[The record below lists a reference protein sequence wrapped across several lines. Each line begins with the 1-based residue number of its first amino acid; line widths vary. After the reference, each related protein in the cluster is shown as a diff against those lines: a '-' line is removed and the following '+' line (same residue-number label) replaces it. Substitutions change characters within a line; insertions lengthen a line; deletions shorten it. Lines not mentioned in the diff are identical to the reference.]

1 MQAGNGAASRNF
13 SLGIDGFTFHD
24 LFQPARLAALDQA
37 FRAQVK
43 ARDAALSARF
53 ESYRAGA
60 SLSPVDESNLLV
72 DVAPQLGDFVG
83 ELFRVQAQRD
93 KLFARAADERALGR
107 VRAFVMR
114 RCARLKKDE
123 KAEPLGATRGILSFI
138 SAALGLGAIAGD
150 EELTSLRLV
159 AAASELEEALAASV
173 RAAKPVPLTDAQK
186 QNLKKLREAA
196 KGHVWFAGADNDEAL
211 AKAVALRCELWLKS
225 CLHTEE
231 GRQATRGW
239 STLKIPQP
247 MNYDKL
253 VHSIRPDP
261 AFPQKHYGPE
271 EHLRRRDGFKLTD
284 KRYSEREVGYE
295 VDYCILCHDRDKDSC
310 SKGLKDAS
318 GFKSNK
324 VGISLEGCPLEEKI
338 SEMHALRRQG
348 DSIGA
353 LALICIDNPMC
364 PGTGHRICNDCMKS
378 CIYQTQDPV
387 NIPQAETG
395 ALIDVLRMDYG
406 VEIYGLL
413 TRFNPLNRKRPFAL
427 PYNGLKTLVVGMGPA
442 GYTLSHHLM
451 NEGFGV
457 AAIDGLKIEPPPADI
472 TGHDGKGIRAI
483 KRYEEIEQELDKR
496 IFTGFG
502 GVSEYGITV
511 RWDKNFLY
519 LLQITLMRRDAL
531 ALFGGTR
538 FGGTVSIDDAWE
550 LGFDHIAIAT
560 GAGKPTIINI
570 KNNLCRGIRKASD
583 FLMALQLTGA
593 SKRDNLSNL
602 QVRLP
607 ALVIGGG
614 LTGIDT
620 ATELLAYYPVQ
631 VEKHIERYET
641 LCRENGKTSVDS
653 WLQGEDK
660 EILAEFQAHYAEI
673 KAERA
678 RAKAAGEQPDF
689 VKLVRKWGGVT
700 LCYRKGMKDAPAYRL
715 NHEEIIKAL
724 EEGIGFAEHLSPLE
738 AIVDG
743 NGALKEVIFAVQGTK
758 PDGKFGDIGE
768 RKTLACRSL
777 MVAAGTS
784 PNVIYERE
792 HAGTFKMDADNSF
805 YQAHTA
811 KLEGGKVTLTPA
823 EGGRAEG
830 AFFTS
835 YLDDQ
840 GRTISIYGDNHPLY
854 EGNVVKAMASAKDG
868 FGHVA
873 ALFKPRLAGLDTSSK
888 AQAAR
893 DAEWVALK
901 AKLDEQLRPKVH
913 KVVRL
918 TPTIVEVIV
927 KAPMAARHFEP
938 GQFYR
943 LQNFETFAPVVDGT
957 RLATEGLALTGAW
970 VDKKAGLLST
980 IVLEMGGSSRLMAA
994 LKPGEPVVLMGPT
1007 GTPTEIPKGETV
1019 CLFGG
1024 GLGNAV
1030 LFSIAQ
1036 AMKNAGNK
1044 VLYFAGYKKPQD
1056 LYKQDEVERSTDQV
1070 IWSVDVAP
1078 GIKPRRKQDLT
1089 FVGNIVQS
1097 FCNYAEGKL
1106 GERLFD
1112 TKKIDRIIAI
1122 GSDRMMAA
1130 VKDARHGVMKPFL
1143 KEGHVAIGSINSTM
1157 QCMMKEIC
1165 AQCLQKHVDPVTGK
1179 ETAPVFSC
1187 FNQDQELDK
1196 VDFANL
1202 NSRLRI
1208 NSLQEKITNMW
1219 LDRLLKHPQGKMIEL
1234 V

>member
-1 MQAGNGAASRNF
+1 MA
-13 SLGIDGFTFHD
+13 
-24 LFQPARLAALDQA
+24 
-37 FRAQVK
+37 V
-43 ARDAALSARF
+43 
-53 ESYRAGA
+53 
-60 SLSPVDESNLLV
+60 VD
-72 DVAPQLGDFVG
+72 
-83 ELFRVQAQRD
+83 
-93 KLFARAADERALGR
+93 
-107 VRAFVMR
+107 
-114 RCARLKKDE
+114 
-123 KAEPLGATRGILSFI
+123 T
-138 SAALGLGAIAGD
+138 
-150 EELTSLRLV
+150 
-159 AAASELEEALAASV
+159 
-173 RAAKPVPLTDAQK
+173 
-186 QNLKKLREAA
+186 
-196 KGHVWFAGADNDEAL
+196 
-211 AKAVALRCELWLKS
+211 
-225 CLHTEE
+225 
-231 GRQATRGW
+231 
-239 STLKIPQP
+239 
-247 MNYDKL
+247 
-253 VHSIRPDP
+253 
-261 AFPQKHYGPE
+261 
-271 EHLRRRDGFKLTD
+271 
-284 KRYSEREVGYE
+284 
-295 VDYCILCHDRDKDSC
+295 
-310 SKGLKDAS
+310 
-318 GFKSNK
+318 
-324 VGISLEGCPLEEKI
+324 
-338 SEMHALRRQG
+338 
-348 DSIGA
+348 
-353 LALICIDNPMC
+353 
-364 PGTGHRICNDCMKS
+364 
-378 CIYQTQDPV
+378 
-387 NIPQAETG
+387 
-395 ALIDVLRMDYG
+395 
-406 VEIYGLL
+406 
-413 TRFNPLNRKRPFAL
+413 
-427 PYNGLKTLVVGMGPA
+427 
-442 GYTLSHHLM
+442 
-451 NEGFGV
+451 
-457 AAIDGLKIEPPPADI
+457 
-472 TGHDGKGIRAI
+472 
-483 KRYEEIEQELDKR
+483 
-496 IFTGFG
+496 
-502 GVSEYGITV
+502 
-511 RWDKNFLY
+511 
-519 LLQITLMRRDAL
+519 
-531 ALFGGTR
+531 
-538 FGGTVSIDDAWE
+538 
-550 LGFDHIAIAT
+550 
-560 GAGKPTIINI
+560 
-570 KNNLCRGIRKASD
+570 
-583 FLMALQLTGA
+583 
-593 SKRDNLSNL
+593 
-602 QVRLP
+602 
-607 ALVIGGG
+607 GGG
-614 LTGIDT
+614 
-620 ATELLAYYPVQ
+620 
-631 VEKHIERYET
+631 
-641 LCRENGKTSVDS
+641 
-653 WLQGEDK
+653 
-660 EILAEFQAHYAEI
+660 EILAEFQAHFAEI
-673 KAERA
+673 KAERE
-678 RAKAAGEQPDF
+678 RAATAGEQPDF

-738 AIVDG
+738 AVVDG

-811 KLEGGKVTLTPA
+811 RLEGGKITLTPA

-873 ALFKPRLAGLDTSSK
+873 ALFKPRLAAIDTSSS

-893 DAEWVALK
+893 NAEWAAMK
-901 AKLDEQLRPKVH
+901 ARLDDLLRPRVKE
-913 KVVRL
+913 VVRL

-1007 GTPTEIPKGETV
+1007 GTPTEIPRGETV

-1089 FVGNIVQS
+1089 FVGNIVQA
-1097 FCNYAEGKL
+1097 FCAYAEGKL
-1106 GERLFD
+1106 GEKLFD
-1112 TKKIDRIIAI
+1112 TRKIDRIIAI

-1219 LDRLLKHPQGKMIEL
+1219 LDRLLKHPQGKVIEL

>member
-1 MQAGNGAASRNF
+1 MGNTSRDF
-13 SLGIDGFTFHD
+13 SLGVDGFKFHD
-24 LFQPARLAALDQA
+24 LFNPLRLRDLDAAFL
-37 FRAQVK
+37 AQLK
-43 ARDAALSARF
+43 AKDAALHERF
-53 ESYRAGA
+53 FAYRNGNA
-60 SLSPVDESNLLV
+60 LSPVDESNLLV
-72 DVAPQLGDFVG
+72 AVAPHLGNFVG
-83 ELFRVQAQRD
+83 DLFKVQADREKLFR
-93 KLFARAADERALGR
+93 RAADERMLGR
-107 VRAFVMR
+107 VRAFIMR

-123 KAEPLGATRGILSFI
+123 QAQPLSETRAILAMISGALDLGAVN
-138 SAALGLGAIAGD
+138 GD
-150 EELTSLRLV
+150 EELTYLRLV
-159 AAASELEEALAASV
+159 AAASDLEEAVLA
-173 RAAKPVPLTDAQK
+173 AAKPTKPVALSDAHK
-186 QNLKKLREAA
+186 QSIARLRQASIGNA
-196 KGHVWFAGADNDEAL
+196 WFAQATTDEAL
-211 AKAVALRCELWLKS
+211 VKAVALRTELWLKS

-231 GRQATRGW
+231 GRKNTRSWG
-239 STLKIPQP
+239 TLKIPQP
-247 MNYDKL
+247 MNFDKL
-253 VHSIRPDP
+253 VHTVQTDP
-261 AFPQKHYGPE
+261 SLPCKHYGPE

-284 KRYSEREVGYE
+284 GRYSSREVGYE

-318 GFKSNK
+318 GFKANK
-324 VGISLEGCPLEEKI
+324 VGLALEGCPLEEKI

-348 DSIGA
+348 DCIGA

-378 CIYQTQDPV
+378 CIFQTQDPV

-395 ALIDVLRMDYG
+395 ALMDVLRMDFG

-427 PYNGLKTLVVGMGPA
+427 PHNGFKVLVVGMGPA
-442 GYTLSHHLM
+442 GYTLAHHLM

-457 AAIDGLKIEPPPADI
+457 TGMDGLKIEPPPAEI
-472 TGHDGKGIRAI
+472 TGLDGGGVRAI
-483 KRYEEIEQELDKR
+483 KRYEEIEQQLDQR

-519 LLQITLMRRDAL
+519 LIQITLMRRELL
-531 ALFGGTR
+531 ALHGGTR
-538 FGGTVSIDDAWE
+538 FGGTLEIDDAWE
-550 LGFDHIAIAT
+550 LGFDHIAMAT

-593 SKRDNLSNL
+593 SKRDTMANL

-620 ATELLAYYPVQ
+620 ATEMLAYYPVQ
-631 VEKHIERYET
+631 VEKHIERYEK
-641 LCRENGKTSVDS
+641 LCAETGKAQVDQ
-653 WLQGEDK
+653 WLSPEDK
-660 EILAEFQAHYAEI
+660 EILAEFQAHFAEI

-678 RAKAAGEQPDF
+678 RASRAGELPDF
-689 VKLVRKWGGVT
+689 IKLVRKWGGVT

-724 EEGIGFAEHLSPLE
+724 EEGIGFAEFLSPVE
-738 AIVDG
+738 ALTDG
-743 NGALKEVIFAVQGTK
+743 HGALKEVVFSVQGVK
-758 PDGKFGDIGE
+758 PDGKFGDTGQ

-784 PNVIYERE
+784 PNVIYQRERP
-792 HAGTFKMDADNSF
+792 GSFTMDSDGSF
-805 YQAHTA
+805 YAAYCAHMENGKPVLTRS
-811 KLEGGKVTLTPA
+811 EGGK
-823 EGGRAEG
+823 GEG

-835 YLDDQ
+835 YLDDK
-840 GRTISIYGDNHPLY
+840 GHTISIYGDNHPLY

-868 FGHVA
+868 HPHVVSLFA
-873 ALFKPRLAGLDTSSK
+873 PALGKLDKS
-888 AQAAR
+888 AQAQSAR
-893 DAEWVALK
+893 DASWSAHRKRMHELMMPTVK
-901 AKLDEQLRPKVH
+901 E
-913 KVVRL
+913 VVRL
-918 TPTIVEVIV
+918 TPTIVEVVV
-927 KAPMAARHFEP
+927 KAPLAAQNFEP

-943 LQNFETFAPVVDGT
+943 LQNYESFSPIVDGT

-970 VDKKAGLLST
+970 VDKKAGLLSM
-980 IVLEMGGSSRLMAA
+980 IVLEMGGSSRLIAA
-994 LKPGEPVVLMGPT
+994 LKPGEPVVVMGPT
-1007 GTPTEIPKGETV
+1007 GTPTDIPKGETV

-1036 AMKNAGNK
+1036 AMKNAGNR

-1056 LYKQDEVERSTDQV
+1056 MYKQDEVERSTDQV
-1070 IWSVDVAP
+1070 IWSVDVEPA
-1078 GIKPRRKQDLT
+1078 IKARRPQDRS

-1106 GERLFD
+1106 GEKLFD
-1112 TKKIDRIIAI
+1112 TTKIDRIIAI

-1130 VKDARHGVMKPFL
+1130 IKDARHGVMKPYL
-1143 KEGHVAIGSINSTM
+1143 KEGHIAIGSINSTM

-1179 ETAPVFSC
+1179 EAPPVFSC
-1187 FNQDQELDK
+1187 FNQDQHLDE

-1202 NSRLRI
+1202 NSRLRA

-1219 LDRLLKHPQGKMIEL
+1219 LEHLLKHPQAKGVHL

>member
-1 MQAGNGAASRNF
+1 MQAGTGAHTRDF
-13 SLGIDGFTFHD
+13 SLGVDGFTFHD
-24 LFQPARLAALDQA
+24 LFKPVRLAELDA
-37 FRAQVK
+37 RFCAQLK
-43 ARDAALSARF
+43 TRDAALGARF
-53 ESYRAGA
+53 EEYRSGA
-60 SLSPVDESNLLV
+60 AFTPVDESNLLV
-72 DVAPQLGDFVG
+72 AVAAHLGNFVG
-83 ELFRVQAQRD
+83 DLFKVQADRD
-93 KLFARAADERALGR
+93 KLFARAADERMLGR
-107 VRAFVMR
+107 VRAFIMR

-123 KAEPLGATRGILSFI
+123 KAEPVSATRGILAI
-138 SAALGLGAIAGD
+138 IAGALGLGSVQGD
-150 EELTSLRLV
+150 EEFTYLRLV
-159 AAASELEEALAASV
+159 GAAAELEEAVLAST
-173 RAAKPVPLTDAQK
+173 RAAKPVPLADAHK
-186 QNLKKLREAA
+186 ESLARLRKAA
-196 KGHVWFAGADNDEAL
+196 LGNAWFAEASSDEGL
-211 AKAVALRCELWLKS
+211 AKAVASRTELWLKS

-231 GRQATRGW
+231 GRKATRGW

-253 VHSIRPDP
+253 VHSIKPDA
-261 AFPQKHYGPE
+261 AFPQKHYGHE

-284 KRYSEREVGYE
+284 ERYTPREVGYE
-295 VDYCILCHDRDKDSC
+295 VDYCILCHDREKDSC
-310 SKGLKDAS
+310 NHGLKDAN
-318 GFKSNK
+318 GFKTNR
-324 VGISLEGCPLEEKI
+324 VGTLLEGCPLEEKI

-353 LALICIDNPMC
+353 IALVCIDNPMC

-406 VEIYGLL
+406 VEIFGLL
-413 TRFNPLNRKRPFAL
+413 TRFNPLNRKRPYAL

-442 GYTLSHHLM
+442 GYTLAHHLM
-451 NEGFGV
+451 NEGFGI

-483 KRYEEIEQELDKR
+483 KRYEEIEHKLDKR

-511 RWDKNFLY
+511 RWDKNFLD

-531 ALFGGTR
+531 SLFGGTR
-538 FGGTVSIDDAWE
+538 FGGTISIDDAWE
-550 LGFDHIAIAT
+550 LGFDHIAVAT

-631 VEKHIERYET
+631 VEKHVERYET
-641 LCRENGKTSVDS
+641 LCAERGKAEVDM

-660 EILAEFQAHYAEI
+660 EILSEFQAHYAEI
-673 KAERA
+673 KAERERA
-678 RAKAAGEQPDF
+678 AKAGEKPDF

-738 AIVDG
+738 ALVDA
-743 NGALKEVIFAVQGTK
+743 NGSLKEVIFAVQGTK

-768 RKTLACRSL
+768 RKTLPCRSL

-792 HAGTFKMDADNSF
+792 HAGSFKMDADNSF

-811 KLEGGKVTLTPA
+811 KLENGKITLTPS
-823 EGGRAEG
+823 EGGKADG

-835 YLDDQ
+835 YLDAK
-840 GRTISIYGDNHPLY
+840 GHTISIYGDNHPLY

-868 FGHVA
+868 FSHVA
-873 ALFKPRLAGLDTSSK
+873 ALFKPQLAALDTSSK

-893 DAEWVALK
+893 DAEWAKYK
-901 AKLDEQLRPKVH
+901 AHLDSELRPKVH

-943 LQNFETFAPVVDGT
+943 LQNYESHAPIVDGT

-970 VDKKAGLLST
+970 VDKQAGLLST

-1056 LYKQDEVERSTDQV
+1056 LYKQDEVEGSTDQV
-1070 IWSVDVAP
+1070 VWSVDVTP

-1130 VKDARHGVMKPFL
+1130 VKEARHGVMKPYL